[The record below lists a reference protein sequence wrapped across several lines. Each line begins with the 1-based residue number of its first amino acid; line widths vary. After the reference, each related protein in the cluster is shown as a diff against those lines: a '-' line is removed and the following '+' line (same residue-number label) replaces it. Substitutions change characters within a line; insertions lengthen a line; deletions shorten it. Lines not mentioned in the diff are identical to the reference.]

1 MPTRSDRYS
10 NVSGAVA
17 YDQYALLLRFLLNKR
32 MLSSI
37 HWIAAKRSHRKL
49 KRKRGHRKGAAFLIA
64 VKKATS
70 FGERVQKRKK
80 ADFGDDC

>member
-1 MPTRSDRYS
+1 VGFT
-10 NVSGAVA
+10 VTE
-17 YDQYALLLRFLLNKR
+17 ALP
-32 MLSSI
+32 SI
-37 HWIAAKRSHRKL
+37 
-49 KRKRGHRKGAAFLIA
+49 KGAAFLIA

>member
-1 MPTRSDRYS
+1 
-10 NVSGAVA
+10 
-17 YDQYALLLRFLLNKR
+17 